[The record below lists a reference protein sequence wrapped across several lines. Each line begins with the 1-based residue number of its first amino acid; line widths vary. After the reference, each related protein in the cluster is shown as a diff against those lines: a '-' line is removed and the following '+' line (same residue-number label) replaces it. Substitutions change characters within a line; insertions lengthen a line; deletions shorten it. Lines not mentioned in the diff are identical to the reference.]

1 MTRTFLFLVALG
13 AVVEPGFSRAES
25 LRFSPVTV
33 SAQATFDLTG
43 EWVFDVQ
50 TDQGGGSPTFVFK
63 QTGDKLAGKYKGL
76 FGEADLTGTVTGKTF
91 KFSFGADAQG
101 TAVTITYDG
110 EIESNSA
117 VKGKLDIGGA
127 AQGTFTGKKTK

>member
-1 MTRTFLFLVALG
+1 MTRTLLFVVALSVASVAAG
-13 AVVEPGFSRAES
+13 VGRAT
-25 LRFSPVTV
+25 LD
-33 SAQATFDLTG
+33 AQAKFDLTG
-43 EWVFDVQ
+43 DWVFDVQ
-50 TDQGGGSPTFVFK
+50 TDQGGGSPAFVFK
-63 QTGDKLAGKYKGL
+63 QTGEKLAGKYKGL

-110 EIESNSA
+110 EFENA
-117 VKGKLDIGGA
+117 TTVKGKLDIGGA

>member
-1 MTRTFLFLVALG
+1 MTRTFLLCVSLVVTAAASGFLRTEL
-13 AVVEPGFSRAES
+13 
-25 LRFSPVTV
+25 
-33 SAQATFDLTG
+33 SAQAKFDLTG
-43 EWVFDVQ
+43 EWTFDVQ

-91 KFSFGADAQG
+91 KFSFSADAQG
-101 TAVTITYDG
+101 TAITITYDG
-110 EIESNSA
+110 EIESNTS
-117 VKGKLDIGGA
+117 VKGKVDLGGQ